1 MKTADYR
8 RTVVCY
14 GHKMWGDDAMDDQE
28 QKVFNGGGRY
38 DCIVVG
44 AGHAGCEAAL
54 VAARA
59 GLRVLVLTGSMDAVG
74 WMPCNPA
81 IGGPGKAQVVREI
94 DALGGEMG
102 LNAERSL
109 TQIKLLNT
117 SKGRAVQS
125 VRTQCDKWQYSAG
138 MKQVLEHQQGLT
150 LKQERVER
158 LLTQSGRVTGVVTN
172 YRVRYEAPTVILT
185 TGTYLGGMVHIS
197 DIAVPAGRAWDF
209 ASNGLSACL
218 KELGFDMR
226 RFNTGTTPRVDK
238 RTVDLSKFVL
248 EEGDRIPL
256 HWSFRT
262 RPRVWTDQLPSYLN
276 WTNPQTIAVTR
287 KYMQLAPSVMG
298 LMVHTGPRTCPS
310 IEEKVRWYPDKTRH
324 QLFLEQEGRAT
335 NEMYV
340 QGMYMSVPLPMQEE
354 ILRTIS
360 GMEQVEIM
368 RPAYAIAY
376 DFVNPQECR
385 LSLETKRIEGLFL
398 AGQINGTTGYDEA
411 AGQGILAGINA
422 AQKVKGKVPLVLR
435 RSDGYLG
442 VLVDDLTTKDLVEP
456 YRITPSHC
464 EYRLILREDNADLR
478 LTPIAHDLGIVDDAT
493 YERTVEKQ
501 RQLDHLTEI
510 LRARMLKPDGATL
523 ARLASLNVG
532 PIQTPTSLAT
542 LLKRQDFWKK
552 DLIALAPEFADV
564 DDELLEELETE
575 IKYEGYIA
583 HQKAKVH
590 DLEQLEGYPVPV
602 DLDFALVPSLSKEG
616 RERMTAAK
624 PQTLGQVSRLS
635 GVRPADTA
643 VLLHYLQHR
652 RRAEEAKPSAGS

>member
-1 MKTADYR
+1 MI
-8 RTVVCY
+8 
-14 GHKMWGDDAMDDQE
+14 DQE
-28 QKVFNGGGRY
+28 QVFRGGGRY

-59 GLRVLVLTGSMDAVG
+59 GLQVLVLTGSMDAIG

-81 IGGPGKAQVVREI
+81 IGGPGKAQVVREV

-102 LNAERSL
+102 LNAERAL

-138 MKQVLEHQQGLT
+138 MKQSLENQPNLT

-172 YRVRYEAPTVILT
+172 YRVSYDADTVILT
-185 TGTYLGGMVHIS
+185 TGTYLGGVIHIS
-197 DIAVPAGRAWDF
+197 DIAIPAGRAWDF
-209 ASNGLSACL
+209 ASSGISDSL
-218 KELGFDMR
+218 KELGFDVQ
-226 RFNTGTTPRVDK
+226 RFNTGTTPRIDK
-238 RTVDLSKFVL
+238 RSVDLDKFVL

-256 HWSFRT
+256 HWSFRSK
-262 RPRVWTDQLPSYLN
+262 PRIWENQLPSYLN
-276 WTNPQTIAVTR
+276 WTNPQTIEVTR
-287 KYMQLAPSVMG
+287 KYMQLSPSVMG
-298 LMVHTGPRTCPS
+298 LMVHVGPRTCPS

-324 QLFLEQEGRAT
+324 QLFLEQEGRMT

-354 ILRTIS
+354 ILRTIP
-360 GMEQVEIM
+360 GMEHVEIM

-376 DFVNPQECR
+376 DYVNPQE
-385 LSLETKRIEGLFL
+385 LKLTLETKRIEGLFL

-411 AGQGILAGINA
+411 AGQGIIAGINA
-422 AQKVKGKVPLVLR
+422 AQKVRGRDPFILQ

-442 VLVDDLTTKDLVEP
+442 VLVDDLTTKELIEP

-478 LTPIAHDLGIVDDAT
+478 LTPIAHELGIIDETSYQRVVDKQSEL
-493 YERTVEKQ
+493 ERLKDV
-501 RQLDHLTEI
+501 
-510 LRARMLKPDGATL
+510 LRTRMLNPDSQTL
-523 ARLASLNVG
+523 GRLSVLEVG

-552 DLIALAPEFADV
+552 DLIAIAPDLADV

-575 IKYEGYIA
+575 VKYEGYIVR
-583 HQKAKVH
+583 QQTKVR
-590 DLEQLEGYPVPV
+590 DLSRLDGYAIPDDVN
-602 DLDFALVPSLSKEG
+602 LTLVPSLSKEG
-616 RERMTAAK
+616 RERMVAAK
-624 PQTLGQVSRLS
+624 PQTLGQASRLS
-635 GVRPADTA
+635 GVRPADVA

-652 RRAEEAKPSAGS
+652 KRAQEHSADNGTAAAED

>member
-1 MKTADYR
+1 MTSIR
-8 RTVVCY
+8 
-14 GHKMWGDDAMDDQE
+14 GENIMSDQE
-28 QKVFNGGGRY
+28 QVFRGGGRY

-59 GLRVLVLTGSMDAVG
+59 GLQVLVLTGSMDAIG

-81 IGGPGKAQVVREI
+81 IGGPGKAQVVREV

-102 LNAERSL
+102 LNAERAL

-138 MKQVLEHQQGLT
+138 MKQSLENQPNLT

-172 YRVRYEAPTVILT
+172 YRVRYDADTVILT
-185 TGTYLGGMVHIS
+185 TGTYLGGVIHIS
-197 DIAVPAGRAWDF
+197 DIAIPAGRAWDF
-209 ASNGLSACL
+209 ASSGISDSL
-218 KELGFDMR
+218 KELGFDVQ
-226 RFNTGTTPRVDK
+226 RFNTGTTPRIDK
-238 RTVDLSKFVL
+238 RSVDLGKFVL

-256 HWSFRT
+256 HWSFRSK
-262 RPRVWTDQLPSYLN
+262 PRIWENQLPSYLN
-276 WTNPQTIAVTR
+276 WTNPQTIEVTR
-287 KYMQLAPSVMG
+287 KYMQLSPSVMG
-298 LMVHTGPRTCPS
+298 LMVHVGPRTCPS

-324 QLFLEQEGRAT
+324 QLFLEQEGRMT

-354 ILRTIS
+354 ILRTIP
-360 GMEQVEIM
+360 GMEHVEIM

-376 DFVNPQECR
+376 DYVNPQE
-385 LSLETKRIEGLFL
+385 LKLTLETKRIEGLFL

-411 AGQGILAGINA
+411 AGQGIIAGINA
-422 AQKVKGKVPLVLR
+422 AQKVRGRDPFILQ

-442 VLVDDLTTKDLVEP
+442 VLVDDLTTKELIEP

-478 LTPIAHDLGIVDDAT
+478 LTPIAHELGIIDETSYQRVVDKQSEL
-493 YERTVEKQ
+493 ERLKDV
-501 RQLDHLTEI
+501 
-510 LRARMLKPDGATL
+510 LRTRMLNPDSQTL
-523 ARLASLNVG
+523 GRLSVLEVG

-552 DLIALAPEFADV
+552 DLIAIAPDLADV

-575 IKYEGYIA
+575 VKYEGYIVR
-583 HQKAKVH
+583 QQTKVR
-590 DLEQLEGYPVPV
+590 DLSRLDGYAIPDDVN
-602 DLDFALVPSLSKEG
+602 LTLVPSLSKEG
-616 RERMTAAK
+616 RERMVAAK
-624 PQTLGQVSRLS
+624 PQTLGQASRLS
-635 GVRPADTA
+635 GVRPADVA
-643 VLLHYLQHR
+643 VLLHYLQNR
-652 RRAEEAKPSAGS
+652 KRAQEHSADNGTAAAED

>member
-1 MKTADYR
+1 MS
-8 RTVVCY
+8 
-14 GHKMWGDDAMDDQE
+14 DQE
-28 QKVFNGGGRY
+28 QVFRGGGRY

-59 GLRVLVLTGSMDAVG
+59 GLQVLVLTGSMDAIG

-81 IGGPGKAQVVREI
+81 IGGPGKAQVVREV

-102 LNAERSL
+102 LNAERAL

-138 MKQVLEHQQGLT
+138 MKQALENQPNLT

-158 LLTQSGRVTGVVTN
+158 LLTQSGHITGVVTN
-172 YRVRYEAPTVILT
+172 YRVRYDADTVILT
-185 TGTYLGGMVHIS
+185 TGTYLGGVVHIS
-197 DIAVPAGRAWDF
+197 DIAIPAGRAWDF
-209 ASNGLSACL
+209 ASSGISDSL
-218 KELGFDMR
+218 KELGFDVQ
-226 RFNTGTTPRVDK
+226 RFNTGTTPRIDK
-238 RTVDLSKFVL
+238 RSVDLDKFVL

-256 HWSFRT
+256 HWSFRS
-262 RPRVWTDQLPSYLN
+262 RPRVWEDQLPSYLN
-276 WTNPQTIAVTR
+276 WTNPQTIEVTR
-287 KYMQLAPSVMG
+287 KYMQLSPSVMG
-298 LMVHTGPRTCPS
+298 LMVHVGPRTCPS

-324 QLFLEQEGRAT
+324 QLFLEQEGRMT

-354 ILRTIS
+354 ILRTIP
-360 GMEQVEIM
+360 GMEHVEIM

-376 DFVNPQECR
+376 DYVNPQE
-385 LSLETKRIEGLFL
+385 LKLTLETKRVEGLFL

-411 AGQGILAGINA
+411 AGQGIIAGINA
-422 AQKVKGKVPLVLR
+422 AQKVRGRDPFVLQ

-442 VLVDDLTTKDLVEP
+442 VLVDDLTTKELIEP

-478 LTPIAHDLGIVDDAT
+478 LTPIAHELGIIDEASYQRVVD
-493 YERTVEKQ
+493 KQ
-501 RQLDHLTEI
+501 RELERLKDV
-510 LRARMLKPDGATL
+510 LRTRMLNPDSQTL
-523 ARLASLNVG
+523 GRLSVLEVG

-552 DLIALAPEFADV
+552 DLIAIAPDLGDV

-575 IKYEGYIA
+575 VKYEGYIVR
-583 HQKAKVH
+583 QQTKVR
-590 DLEQLEGYPVPV
+590 DLSRLDGYAIPEDVN
-602 DLDFALVPSLSKEG
+602 LALVPSLSKEG
-616 RERMTAAK
+616 RERMLAAK
-624 PQTLGQVSRLS
+624 PQTLGQASRLS
-635 GVRPADTA
+635 GVRPADVA
-643 VLLHYLQHR
+643 VLLHYLQNR
-652 RRAEEAKPSAGS
+652 KRAQQHSADNGTAAAED